1 MESGDERVSAVACTA
16 VLDRAFGKPQ
26 TTPPEK
32 EDSLATRLAQ
42 MTPEERGAFAVNLAM
57 QARQRLIDA
66 GMNIDH
72 WPEPAPD
79 DQPQAEPEERGV
91 AG

>member
-32 EDSLATRLAQ
+32 EDSLATRLAR
-42 MTPEERGAFAVNLAM
+42 MTPEERGAFARDLAA
-57 QARQRLIDA
+57 QAHRRLVEA
-66 GMNIDH
+66 GVIIEHD
-72 WPEPAPD
+72 PEPAPD
-79 DQPQAEPEERGV
+79 SDDDGDAP
-91 AG
+91 